1 MLGTGELTMP
11 EKEYIER
18 EARYIDANKFI
29 DWLDIGHL
37 RSPSEKCLSEL
48 NVKKMIELQP
58 TADVAEVKHGT
69 WEEHDRYVCNSDGEP
84 VVKIGVVFI
93 CSECGRQEYQKEPYC
108 HCGAKMDSDSNIE
121 CGAKVMLRLCGTEYK
136 YCDGI
141 CKNCNEPEYHTTNKI
156 QEEYN

>member
-1 MLGTGELTMP
+1 MP

-18 EARYIDANKFI
+18 EEVYEVAKEIKDSFAPLHRLVIDALIYAITDK
-29 DWLDIGHL
+29 
-37 RSPSEKCLSEL
+37 
-48 NVKKMIELQP
+48 VP

-84 VVKIGVVFI
+84 VAKIGVVFI
-93 CSECGRQEYQKEPYC
+93 CSECGRQEHQKEPYC

-121 CGAKVMLRLCGTEYK
+121 SGAKVMFRLCGTEYK

-141 CKNCNEPEYHTTNKI
+141 CKNCNEPEYHATNKI
-156 QEEYN
+156 QEDTTNG